1 MIRVSRY
8 RLHESAHE
16 QELLR
21 LARSN
26 SASERWEAAKDP
38 RLPHWCMHKLA
49 DDPEPQVRFE
59 LALNPGTPVEVLIKL
74 AKDPTPLVANQVE
87 RNPNWP
93 EDLTSWALNS
103 EDSWL

>member
-1 MIRVSRY
+1 
-8 RLHESAHE
+8 
-16 QELLR
+16 
-21 LARSN
+21 
-26 SASERWEAAKDP
+26 
-38 RLPHWCMHKLA
+38 MHKLA